1 MVLLENESFLSELTK
16 LFQKYRS
23 SGSVYITMKRYD
35 GRTKPK
41 PRQEKLAANPIQPP
55 AEYKCLL
62 RAHAGPNKISTV
74 INAKDVN
81 RFQLIQRLGSNL
93 QPHTWQCNVIA
104 TELPWQAQQI
114 S

>member
-35 GRTKPK
+35 GHVKPK
-41 PRQEKLAANPIQPP
+41 PRPEKLAANPIQPP

-62 RAHAGPNKISTV
+62 RAHAGSKKIATV

-81 RFQLIQRLGSNL
+81 RFQLAYANL
-93 QPHTWQCNVIA
+93 LKGNIDGLKKKDKKKSTAKA
-104 TELPWQAQQI
+104 TQ
-114 S
+114 

>member
-35 GRTKPK
+35 GKTKPK

-81 RFQLIQRLGSNL
+81 RFQLAYANL
-93 QPHTWQCNVIA
+93 LKGNIDGLKKKDKKKSTAKA
-104 TELPWQAQQI
+104 TQ
-114 S
+114 

>member
-16 LFQKYRS
+16 LFQKYRT

-35 GRTKPK
+35 GKTKPK
-41 PRQEKLAANPIQPP
+41 PRPEKLTANPIQPP

-62 RAHAGPNKISTV
+62 RAHAGNNKISTV

-81 RFQLIQRLGSNL
+81 RFQLAYANL
-93 QPHTWQCNVIA
+93 LKGNIDGLKKKDKKKSTAKA
-104 TELPWQAQQI
+104 TQ
-114 S
+114 